1 MHGKQISQ
9 TWYPCEKKVVYRLA
23 AQNSSARPRLD
34 PLCIPSGGST
44 RSGGKRS
51 SSTKKKS
58 SGLESHPFDG
68 SSRDTAD
75 DHEGKV
81 KYPSE
86 EGVVPTIGIKD
97 LKKDRFFQ
105 SLLQP
110 SRQPCSNTLTFIP
123 LPEELSDRQNNRSR
137 KIAKRFRV
145 MKLSTSASSFSS
157 AYRNGGLITGSGI
170 DVSNPLSLLP
180 HNLNASGELVSNSTA
195 SQQILHPST
204 AGPLPPEPLTRVLL
218 LSSQS
223 YVSGDSHTFTS
234 EQPPA
239 VITHAIPTPMVGAT
253 ASKDETDMVNLS
265 PRIPTMRESASHPNG
280 ETENPIILRV
290 NVCMFLCMYSVCM

>member
-58 SGLESHPFDG
+58 SAVESHPFDG

-86 EGVVPTIGIKD
+86 EGVAAPTIGIKD

-110 SRQPCSNTLTFIP
+110 SRQTSSNTLTFIP

-137 KIAKRFRV
+137 KIAKRFRG
-145 MKLSTSASSFSS
+145 MKLSTSASSF
-157 AYRNGGLITGSGI
+157 YRNGGLVTG
-170 DVSNPLSLLP
+170 SNPLSLLP
-180 HNLNASGELVSNSTA
+180 HNLNTSGELVSNSSA

-218 LSSQS
+218 VSSQS
-223 YVSGDSHTFTS
+223 FVSGDSHTFTS

-265 PRIPTMRESASHPNG
+265 PRIPTMRESVSHPNG

-290 NVCMFLCMYSVCM
+290 NVCIMYA